1 MIRALSFIF
10 LFIIWQIGAW
20 LSDPRRLPGPF
31 IVAETFIGEAQSG
44 ALLTHLLAT
53 TLRVSAAFLLAMSLG
68 TAIGYM
74 MGRIK
79 TIDRLLDPWTVVLLN
94 IPALVVIVLSYIWF
108 GLTETAAIGAVAL
121 NKLPNVIITIREGAR
136 SLSHEFE
143 DLATVFNFSMM
154 NRLRHII
161 IPQLGPY
168 IAATMRTGLSLVWKL
183 VLIVE
188 LLGRS
193 NGIGFQINLAF
204 QLFDMRLLLAY
215 ALPFIAFM
223 LIIET
228 FLVQPF
234 EQRVSRWRSNDS

>member
-1 MIRALSFIF
+1 MIRALSFIS
-10 LFIIWQIGAW
+10 LVILWQIGAL
-20 LSDPRRLPGPF
+20 LSEPRQLPGPI
-31 IVAETFIGEAQSG
+31 IVVQTIVREAQSG
-44 ALLTHLLAT
+44 ALLTHLMAT
-53 TLRVSAAFLLAMSLG
+53 TLRVCAAFLLAMSLG

-74 MGRIK
+74 MGRVK
-79 TIDRLLDPWTVVLLN
+79 TIDRLLDPWTVILLN

-136 SLSHEFE
+136 SLSQEYE
-143 DLATVFNFSMM
+143 DLATVFNFSTM

-193 NGIGFQINLAF
+193 DGIGFQINLAF

-215 ALPFIAFM
+215 ALPFITLM

-234 EQRVSRWRSNDS
+234 ERRVSRWRNNDA

>member
-1 MIRALSFIF
+1 MDCCI
-10 LFIIWQIGAW
+10 
-20 LSDPRRLPGPF
+20 
-31 IVAETFIGEAQSG
+31 
-44 ALLTHLLAT
+44 
-53 TLRVSAAFLLAMSLG
+53 
-68 TAIGYM
+68 
-74 MGRIK
+74 
-79 TIDRLLDPWTVVLLN
+79 LN

-136 SLSHEFE
+136 SLSQEFE
-143 DLATVFNFSMM
+143 DLAAVFNFSMM

-228 FLVQPF
+228 FLVRPLSNAYRDGAAMTLDVSIDAKNFVSDNNRSKRVLNKIHFRLADGEVGAILVPLAAAKQP
-234 EQRVSRWRSNDS
+234 

>member
-1 MIRALSFIF
+1 MIRALSFIC
-10 LFIIWQIGAW
+10 LVILWQAASL
-20 LSDPRRLPGPF
+20 LSEPRQLPGPI
-31 IVAETFIGEAQSG
+31 IVAQTIIGEAQSG

-53 TLRVSAAFLLAMSLG
+53 TLRVCAAFLLAMSLG
-68 TAIGYM
+68 MPIGYM
-74 MGRIK
+74 MGRIR
-79 TIDRLLDPWTVVLLN
+79 TIDRLLDPWIVIHLN
-94 IPALVVIVLSYIWF
+94 IPALVVIVLSYIWL

-121 NKLPNVIITIREGAR
+121 NKLPNVVITIREGAR
-136 SLSHEFE
+136 SLSQELE
-143 DLATVFNFSMM
+143 ELATIFNFSAI

-193 NGIGFQINLAF
+193 DGVGFQINLAF

-215 ALPFIAFM
+215 ALPFIALM
-223 LIIET
+223 LFIET
-228 FLVQPF
+228 ALVQPF
-234 EQRVSRWRSNDS
+234 ERRVSRWRNNDA